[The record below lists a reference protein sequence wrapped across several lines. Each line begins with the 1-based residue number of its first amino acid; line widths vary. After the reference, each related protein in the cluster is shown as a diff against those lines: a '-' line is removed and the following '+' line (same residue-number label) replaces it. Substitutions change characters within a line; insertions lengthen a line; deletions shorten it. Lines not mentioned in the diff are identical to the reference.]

1 MTIIIAKSRIIHAT
15 FFASNNNRIN
25 FVTLSCQRHKSIHK
39 KLTMMKRLILFASL
53 LILFISIGCNNQKN
67 YIEKEIIF
75 TDKLTSEQKLKLA
88 AYLVPTKQQYE
99 WQQLELTAFIH
110 FGINTFTGREWGDGS
125 EDPDL
130 FNPTDFNAEQW
141 VVALKEGGFK
151 MVILTAK
158 HHDGFCLWPTKTTT
172 HSVASSSW
180 RDGAGDV
187 VRELRNACDKHDMKF
202 GVYLSPWDRNA
213 TSYGDSP
220 KYNLMFVEQL
230 KELLS
235 NYGDIHEVWFD
246 GANAEGPNGKKQ
258 EYDWKTFY
266 HVIDSLQPFAV
277 KAIMGDDVRWVGN
290 EKGLGRETEWS
301 VTPLR
306 ADIHA
311 DASEENE
318 RLEISATAKDL
329 GSRTLIENAKAIYW
343 YPSEVDVSIR
353 PGWFYHPEQ
362 DAQVKTLEELVNI
375 YYQSVGMNSVLLL
388 NIPPDTR
395 GLIHETD
402 VARLKEFGQYI
413 EKTFAENKLNES
425 HSYWRAKNGDY
436 KEYAIKEGEVINTVL
451 LQEDIKKGQ
460 RVEVFKV
467 EGLIDGNWTKL
478 AEGTTIGYKRLLRF
492 DDVSPEKIR
501 ITITETRFGSNI
513 KEIGAFYAPPF
524 NEQGSLIELNHID
537 SEWIEVIKTNPLTVD
552 MKGENIEVSGFTYQP
567 IENSESAFKYR
578 FLLSTDGKVWEE
590 PSAQNEFGNIKNN
603 PVAQFI
609 RFDKLHEARYFKIEV
624 IEGTEGGKPII
635 GPSQIGI
642 LTH

>member
-1 MTIIIAKSRIIHAT
+1 
-15 FFASNNNRIN
+15 
-25 FVTLSCQRHKSIHK
+25 
-39 KLTMMKRLILFASL
+39 MKQVIYLASL
-53 LILFISIGCNNQKN
+53 LFVLFATACTQQKN
-67 YIEKEIIF
+67 YIEKEIVF
-75 TDKLTSEQKLKLA
+75 TEKLTAEQKLKLA

-125 EDPDL
+125 ESPEL

-158 HHDGFCLWPTKTTT
+158 HHDGFCLWPTKTTE
-172 HSVASSSW
+172 HSVAHSPW

-187 VRELRNACDKHDMKF
+187 VRELKNAADKHGMKF

-213 TSYGDSP
+213 ASYGDSP
-220 KYNLMFVEQL
+220 KYNQLFVDQL
-230 KELLS
+230 HELLS
-235 NYGDIHEVWFD
+235 NYGEVHEVWFD

-258 EYDWKTFY
+258 EYDWKAFY
-266 HVIDSLQPFAV
+266 HVIDSLQPNAV

-290 EKGLGRETEWS
+290 ESGLGRETEWS

-306 ADIHA
+306 ADIHE
-311 DASEENE
+311 DAVDENN

-329 GSRTLIENAKAIYW
+329 GSRKLIEKAKSIYW

-362 DAQVKTLEELVNI
+362 DAQVKTLEHLVDI

-395 GLIHETD
+395 GLIHEVD
-402 VARLKEFGQYI
+402 AARLKEFGQYI
-413 EKTFAENKLNES
+413 EKTFADNKMS
-425 HSYWRAKNGDY
+425 DTHSYWKAENGDY
-436 KEYAIKEGEVINTVL
+436 KEYKIKEGEVINTVL

-467 EGLIDGNWTKL
+467 EGLINGSWTKL

-501 ITITETRFGSNI
+501 VTITETRFSANI
-513 KEIGAFYAPPF
+513 NEIGAYYAAPF
-524 NEQGSLIELNHID
+524 TEEGSLVELNHIEGD
-537 SEWIEVIKTNPLTVD
+537 WAEVIESNPLTVD
-552 MKGENIEVSGFTYQP
+552 MKGEEIEVTGFTYNP
-567 IENSESAFKYR
+567 DVASEMAFKYR
-578 FLLSTDGKVWEE
+578 FLLSNDGKNWIE
-590 PSAQNEFGNIKNN
+590 PSNSQEFGNIKNN

-609 RFDKLHEARYFKIEV
+609 HFDEMRNARYFKLEV
-624 IEGTEGGKPII
+624 LEGTEGGKPII
-635 GPSQIGI
+635 EPKQIGI